1 MSRRTRKHLVDRRI
15 RLLLVVLVLLLAA
28 SLGRAVWLQAVR
40 AEPLAR
46 MAENQHLETIT
57 IPARRGTIYDR
68 TGALLALGE
77 SATTVFADPRRIRDP
92 LGVAGTVG
100 RVLGRDPETLV
111 APLSDRT
118 RGFVYLARQA
128 DPERAAALAKLEL
141 DGIGFYPEERRVYP
155 QRSVASHVLGYA
167 GVDNVGLA
175 GIEQALDRVLAG
187 KAGSKTIVKD
197 PFGRAID
204 VLEATAEREG
214 RDVHLTIDHQIQAHA
229 ETVLRETVKRW
240 RATSASA
247 IVLDPRT
254 GEILALAAAP
264 SFDANAFG
272 SVPPERSRNRAVTD
286 PYEPGSTFKLVTTA
300 AVLSE
305 RLVTPQT
312 PYTLP
317 YTIQV
322 ADRTIKDSHERPT
335 QRMTV
340 AEILS
345 HSSNVG
351 TVTLAKLLGE
361 RKLADWIDRF
371 GFGEP
376 TGLAFP
382 GESAGIVLPV
392 DQWSGSSIGNIPIG
406 QGIAVTAVQ
415 MAAAYAAVAN
425 GGVWVQPHLVSRI
438 DGSKRQAPKRRRVV
452 TQEIA
457 ATLVTMLK
465 GVVDDGGTGT
475 AAGVRGYQVAGK
487 TGTAQKP
494 DHERGGYSADR
505 YVASFVGFVPASSP
519 RLVILVSV
527 DEPRGSIW
535 GGVVAAPAFQQI
547 ASFGL
552 QYLEV
557 PPDAP
562 LAASP

>member
-1 MSRRTRKHLVDRRI
+1 VTRRTRKSVADRRI
-15 RLLLVVLVLLLAA
+15 RLLLVVLVLALAA

-46 MAENQHLETIT
+46 MAESQHRETIT
-57 IPARRGTIYDR
+57 IPARRGTIHDR
-68 TGALLALGE
+68 TGALLAIGE
-77 SATTVFADPRRIRDP
+77 SATTVYADPRRIRDP
-92 LGVAGTVG
+92 LAVARTVG
-100 RVLGRDPETLV
+100 RVLGKEPETLV
-111 APLSDRT
+111 AALSDRT

-128 DPERAAALAKLEL
+128 DPERAAELAKLDL
-141 DGIGFYPEERRVYP
+141 DGIGFYAEERRAYP
-155 QRSVASHVLGYA
+155 QRSVAAHVLGYA

-175 GIEQALDRVLAG
+175 GVEQALDRVLAG
-187 KAGSKTIVKD
+187 KPGSKTIVKD

-204 VLEATAEREG
+204 VLDSKAEREG
-214 RDVHLTIDHQIQAHA
+214 RDVHLTIDHNIQAYA
-229 ETVLRETVKRW
+229 ESVLRETVKRW

-264 SFDANAFG
+264 SFDANAFA

-305 RLVTPQT
+305 GLVTPQT
-312 PYTLP
+312 PFTLP
-317 YTIQV
+317 YTIRV
-322 ADRTIKDSHERPT
+322 ADRTIRDSHERPT

-361 RKLADWIDRF
+361 RKLADWIERF

-392 DQWSGSSIGNIPIG
+392 EQWSGSSIGNIPIG

-425 GGVWVQPHLVSRI
+425 GGVWVQPHLVARI
-438 DGSKRQAPKRRRVV
+438 DGAPQQPPKRRRIVSEPV
-452 TQEIA
+452 A
-457 ATLVTMLK
+457 RTLASMLK
-465 GVVDDGGTGT
+465 GVVDEGGTGT
-475 AAGVRGYQVAGK
+475 EAGVRGYQVAGK

-494 DHERGGYSADR
+494 DPERGGYSDSR
-505 YVASFVGFVPASSP
+505 YLASFVGFVPASDP
-519 RLVILVSV
+519 RLVILVAV
-527 DEPRGSIW
+527 DEPRNSIW

-552 QYLEV
+552 QYLDV

-562 LAASP
+562 LGP

>member
-1 MSRRTRKHLVDRRI
+1 MSRSRRRSVVDRRI
-15 RLLLVVLVLLLAA
+15 RLLLVVLVLALAA

-46 MAENQHLETIT
+46 MAASQHRETIE

-77 SATTVFADPRRIRDP
+77 SATTVYADPRRVRDP
-92 LGVAGTVG
+92 VAAARAAGEILGK
-100 RVLGRDPETLV
+100 DPDALL
-111 APLSDRT
+111 AALSDRT

-128 DPERAAALAKLEL
+128 DPAKAAALAKLEL
-141 DGIGFYPEERRVYP
+141 DGIGFYAEERRAYP
-155 QRSVASHVLGYA
+155 QRTVAAHVLGYA
-167 GVDNVGLA
+167 GVDNAGLA
-175 GIEQALDRVLAG
+175 GVEQALDGVLAG

-197 PFGRAID
+197 PFGRAIE
-204 VLEATAEREG
+204 VLESQPEREG
-214 RDVHLTIDHQIQAHA
+214 RDVHLTIDHHIQANA
-229 ETVLRETVKRW
+229 ETVLRETVKKW
-240 RATSASA
+240 NAASASA
-247 IVLDPRT
+247 VVLDPLT
-254 GEILALAAAP
+254 GEILALAVAP
-264 SFDANAFG
+264 SFDANRFG
-272 SVPPERSRNRAVTD
+272 DVPPARSRNRAVTD
-286 PYEPGSTFKLVTTA
+286 PYEPGSTFKLITTA

-305 RLVTPQT
+305 GLVSPSTAF
-312 PYTLP
+312 TLP

-335 QRMTV
+335 ERMTV

-345 HSSNVG
+345 QSSNVG
-351 TVTLAKLLGE
+351 TVTLAQMLGE
-361 RKLADWIDRF
+361 RKLADWIGRF

-376 TGLAFP
+376 AGLAFP

-392 DQWSGSSIGNIPIG
+392 EQWSGSSIGNIPIG
-406 QGIAVTAVQ
+406 QGIAVTPVQ

-425 GGVWVQPHLVSRI
+425 RGTWVQPHLVSRI
-438 DGSKRQAPKRRRVV
+438 DGQRLPAPRRKRIV
-452 TQEIA
+452 TQPIA
-457 ATLVTMLK
+457 QTLVSMLK
-465 GVVDDGGTGT
+465 GVVDEGGTGT

-494 DHERGGYSADR
+494 DHERGGYSPDR
-505 YVASFVGFVPASSP
+505 YVASFVGFVPASDP
-519 RLVILVSV
+519 RLVILVNV

-562 LAASP
+562 LAGSP